1 LRSVQGSI
9 YDIERFTEQLPL
21 CIANVILIL
30 LCGYEGGSFGEI
42 YMGVGPNLEKV
53 RLLFV
58 LLLLQHGL
66 AVSILH
72 CTAWRLSH
80 LILSFTPIVGE

>member
-1 LRSVQGSI
+1 
-9 YDIERFTEQLPL
+9 
-21 CIANVILIL
+21 
-30 LCGYEGGSFGEI
+30 
-42 YMGVGPNLEKV
+42 MGVGPNLEKV

-66 AVSILH
+66 SVSILH
-72 CTAWRLSH
+72 CAAWRLSH